1 MAYKSI
7 CDEYGDAP
15 MATLIGAPL
24 VVVAVTAMFNPLSHN
39 VASLVMFSGICGF
52 KAAFMAE
59 VWAKNRAYARQM
71 GATRSSRFIQRAQLG
86 AAILTTGSMIGAA
99 GVMEYDHR
107 TAQLAPA
114 PMLQRVS
121 QPLPAAP
128 APSPSSSKPRK
139 LAPAV

>member
-24 VVVAVTAMFNPLSHN
+24 VVVAATAMFNPLSHN

-59 VWAKNRAYARQM
+59 VWAKNRAHARKM
-71 GATRSSRFIQRAQLG
+71 GAIRSSRFIQRAQLG

-107 TAQLAPA
+107 AARPAPA
-114 PMLQRVS
+114 PISQRAS
-121 QPLPAAP
+121 PPLSA
-128 APSPSSSKPRK
+128 APSPSKPRK

>member
-59 VWAKNRAYARQM
+59 VWAKNRAHARQM

-107 TAQLAPA
+107 TTQPAPA
-114 PMLQRVS
+114 PILQRAS
-121 QPLPAAP
+121 QPLSAAP
-128 APSPSSSKPRK
+128 APSPSPSKPRI